1 MKAGDLVRN
10 KSSESGMLRLFL
22 EWQTYDKKYT
32 CPVVWWQ
39 DGRIWPIQASLLET
53 VSESR

>member
-10 KSSESGMLRLFL
+10 KSSESGMLGLFL